1 MMLLHYFWVLNQIS
15 TFVEL
20 SMSNPFVQ
28 MVRCSCFHEAQALL
42 DNCRIM
48 QENMIIRFHSV
59 HAAYSALLS
68 LKQNGDK
75 PNINAF

>member
-15 TFVEL
+15 KFVEL

-28 MVRCSCFHEAQALL
+28 MVRCCFHEAQALL
-42 DNCRIM
+42 DNFQIM
-48 QENMIIRFHSV
+48 LENMIIRFHSV
-59 HAAYSALLS
+59 HAQLS

-75 PNINAF
+75 PNIKAF